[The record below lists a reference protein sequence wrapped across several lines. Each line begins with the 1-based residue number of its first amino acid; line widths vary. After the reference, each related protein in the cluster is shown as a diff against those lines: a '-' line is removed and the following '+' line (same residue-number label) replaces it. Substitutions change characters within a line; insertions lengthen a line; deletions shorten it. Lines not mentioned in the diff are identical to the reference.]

1 MRRTAAASRASC
13 ACWTRG
19 TLEFPDYEGN
29 AMFQTLGNLAVD
41 PRAGLLF
48 VDFASGATLQLSGR
62 AQIVWEPERA
72 VRFAVERWVER
83 PARAPA

>member
-1 MRRTAAASRASC
+1 
-13 ACWTRG
+13 
-19 TLEFPDYEGN
+19 
-29 AMFQTLGNLAVD
+29 MFQTLGNLSVD